1 MEYSLIGK
9 IVKLSDLVQVSDKFK
24 KREVVVK
31 TDGRYPQFVT
41 FVFAQIKASLL
52 EGFKIGQDVKV
63 FFNVHG
69 RQSPINGKYWNE
81 LSGWKIELVP
91 NEEDRLPP
99 PIDQYAVDK

>member
-9 IVKLSDLVQVSDKFK
+9 IVKLSDMVQASDKFK

-52 EGFKIGQDVKV
+52 EGFKVGQNVKV

-69 RQSPINGKYWNE
+69 RQSPINGTYWNE
-81 LSGWKIELVP
+81 LSGWKIELV
-91 NEEDRLPP
+91 NDKEGQLPP
-99 PIDQYAVDK
+99 PIDQYAADK